1 MGVVAGK
8 SERRMSRTAGP
19 FRLWEGDT
27 ERDRPFDAGL
37 PRSTPTA
44 LPHTLTPMSRTL
56 RLLALLALAVSV
68 AACDSSG
75 PEPEPEPP
83 VETAPTFQI
92 ASVVVPFGDGTQGLQ
107 FAATPNADIR
117 IVRVDVRNPLG
128 NTTVFSPQES
138 IILSGQSVA
147 LQASNEAYVRV
158 SGNWSF
164 RFVGTRAAGSLASFD
179 VTTPL
184 SVSARVRND

>member
-1 MGVVAGK
+1 M
-8 SERRMSRTAGP
+8 
-19 FRLWEGDT
+19 
-27 ERDRPFDAGL
+27 
-37 PRSTPTA
+37 PRA
-44 LPHTLTPMSRTL
+44 LRV
-56 RLLALLALAVSV
+56 LALLAFVLPI
-68 AACDSSG
+68 AACDSS
-75 PEPEPEPP
+75 EPEPEP
-83 VETAPTFQI
+83 VGETPPAFQI

-107 FAATPNADIR
+107 FAATPNADVR

-138 IILSGQSVA
+138 IILSGESVP

-184 SVSARVRND
+184 SVSARVRN